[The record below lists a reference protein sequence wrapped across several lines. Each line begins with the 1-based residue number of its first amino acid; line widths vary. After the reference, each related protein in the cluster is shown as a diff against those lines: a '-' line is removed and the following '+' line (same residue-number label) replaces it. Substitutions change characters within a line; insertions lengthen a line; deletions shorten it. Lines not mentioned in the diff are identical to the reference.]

1 MSVVRRA
8 VASDADAVFG
18 LVRQLGAS
26 FVPVRTAFDDS
37 FAAIIASVDS
47 AGVNA
52 TGVNAVGLGDD
63 VLLLVAENSDGTV
76 QGYALTTIARLLS
89 TNGLSAQLQEI
100 AVDEAARGL
109 DLGTALVHE
118 VEAECIRRGVRQL
131 TVAARRAG
139 GFYDRLGYSQNAEYM
154 RRAF

>member
-1 MSVVRRA
+1 MAISGADVPIVRRA
-8 VASDADAVFG
+8 SAADSDAVFA

-26 FVPVRTAFDDS
+26 FVPVRTAFDVG
-37 FAAIIASVDS
+37 FTEIVD
-47 AGVNA
+47 GD
-52 TGVNAVGLGDD
+52 DD
-63 VLLLVAENSDGTV
+63 VLLLVSEDADGTV

-100 AVDEAARGL
+100 VVDEAARGL

>member
-1 MSVVRRA
+1 MRQA
-8 VASDADAVFG
+8 VASDADAVFS
-18 LVRQLGAS
+18 LVQQLGAA
-26 FVPVRTAFDDS
+26 FVPVRTAFDES
-37 FAAIIASVDS
+37 FSAIVDGAS
-47 AGVNA
+47 
-52 TGVNAVGLGDD
+52 DD
-63 VLLLVAENSDGTV
+63 VLLLVADDGDGTV

-139 GFYDRLGYSQNAEYM
+139 GFYDRLGYSQSAEYM
-154 RRAF
+154 RRVF

>member
-1 MSVVRRA
+1 MSGVRRA
-8 VASDADAVFG
+8 VATDADAVFD
-18 LVRQLGAS
+18 LVRQLGAA
-26 FVPVRTAFDDS
+26 FVPVRSAFDES
-37 FAAIIASVDS
+37 FAALVD
-47 AGVNA
+47 GVD
-52 TGVNAVGLGDD
+52 DD
-63 VLLLVAENSDGTV
+63 VLLLVAENDAGVV

-100 AVDEAARGL
+100 AVDEDARGL

-154 RRAF
+154 RRVF

>member
-8 VASDADAVFG
+8 TATDADAVFG
-18 LVRQLGAS
+18 LVRQLGAA
-26 FVPVRTAFDDS
+26 FVPVRSAFDES
-37 FAAIIASVDS
+37 FAAIVEGSD
-47 AGVNA
+47 
-52 TGVNAVGLGDD
+52 DD
-63 VLLLVAENSDGTV
+63 VLLLVAENADGLV

-100 AVDEAARGL
+100 AVDESARGL

-154 RRAF
+154 RRVF

>member
-1 MSVVRRA
+1 M
-8 VASDADAVFG
+8 FE
-18 LVRQLGAS
+18 LVRQLGAA
-26 FVPVRTAFDDS
+26 FVPVRSAFDES
-37 FAAIIASVDS
+37 FTAIISGA
-47 AGVNA
+47 N
-52 TGVNAVGLGDD
+52 DD
-63 VLLLVAENSDGTV
+63 VLLLVAENPDGVV

-100 AVDEAARGL
+100 AVDEDARGL

-154 RRAF
+154 RRVF

>member
-1 MSVVRRA
+1 MTVVRRA
-8 VASDADAVFG
+8 VATDADAVFD
-18 LVRQLGAS
+18 LVRQLGAA
-26 FVPVRTAFDDS
+26 FVPVRSAFDES
-37 FAAIIASVDS
+37 FSSIV
-47 AGVNA
+47 AG
-52 TGVNAVGLGDD
+52 TDDD
-63 VLLLVAENSDGTV
+63 VLLLVAENADGVV

-100 AVDEAARGL
+100 AVDEDARGL

-154 RRAF
+154 RRVF